1 MTDDMLASI
10 KSAVKVVEDGAAKRV
25 DGDGF
30 KVYRV
35 VDIIRVDINMNGK
48 E

>member
-1 MTDDMLASI
+1 MTNEMMVQI
-10 KSAVKVVEDGAAKRV
+10 KSAIDVVTDGVAKRV

-35 VDIIRVDINMNGK
+35 HNLIRVDIDNK
-48 E
+48 EN